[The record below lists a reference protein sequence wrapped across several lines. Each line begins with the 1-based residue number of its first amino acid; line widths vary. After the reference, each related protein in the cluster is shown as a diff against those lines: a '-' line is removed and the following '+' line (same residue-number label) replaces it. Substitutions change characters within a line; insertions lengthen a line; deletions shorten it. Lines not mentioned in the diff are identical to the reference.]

1 MAPLALSTSSGVLPS
16 GRAVMSAMIQRPLGT
31 AQRPLPSCPRARR
44 EGPCGG
50 PRSSG
55 APRTRQLPSS
65 FRRRSGSLVVVAAG
79 GSSGGGGGSGSEAPK
94 ESQLKLQLQLLG
106 TILVR

>member
-1 MAPLALSTSSGVLPS
+1 MAPLALSSSSGVLPS
-16 GRAVMSAMIQRPLGT
+16 GALMSATIQRPLG

-50 PRSSG
+50 LRSSG
-55 APRTRQLPSS
+55 ALCTRQLPCSL
-65 FRRRSGSLVVVAAG
+65 RRRSGSLMVAAAG
-79 GSSGGGGGSGSEAPK
+79 GSNGGGGGGSGSEAPK